1 MTPKLGVCTFLHISS
16 EFDDGSEIYVALY
29 CLYLHVMLTYNV
41 SEL

>member
-1 MTPKLGVCTFLHISS
+1 MTPKLGVCAFLHISS

-29 CLYLHVMLTYNV
+29 YLHVMLTYNV